1 MNVPMLDLKAQYVP
15 AMGRIKEALEGVFAE
30 HQYIMGPPVKEFE
43 NKMADYLGIKNA
55 IGCASGTD
63 ALVLAIKALEIGEGD
78 EIITTPFTFFATA
91 SSISRN
97 NATPVFVDIDPL
109 TFNLDPDK
117 IEAAITEKTK
127 AILPVHLFG
136 QCADMDSIMA
146 IAQKYNLKVIE
157 DNAQGIGCTWNGKM
171 SCAFGDIG
179 TLSFFPSKN
188 LGAMGD
194 AGMCMTNDDDLAF
207 KLRQLRVHGENPKY
221 YHKWI
226 GLNSR
231 LDTLQAAVLG
241 VKLDFLETWS
251 KGRRANADFYN
262 SHLKNIPGI
271 RIPHIDSRAVS
282 IYNQYTLVCEKR
294 DELMAYLKSK
304 GIGCAVYYP
313 LPLHLQECFSSL
325 GYKKGDM
332 PVAEELSLK
341 VLSIPI
347 YPELTDEQ
355 KQYVCETITNFY
367 FG

>member
-15 AMGRIKEALEGVFAE
+15 VMGRIKEALEGVFAE

-157 DNAQGIGCTWNGKM
+157 DNA
-171 SCAFGDIG
+171 
-179 TLSFFPSKN
+179 
-188 LGAMGD
+188 
-194 AGMCMTNDDDLAF
+194 
-207 KLRQLRVHGENPKY
+207 RV
-221 YHKWI
+221 
-226 GLNSR
+226 
-231 LDTLQAAVLG
+231 LDVLG
-241 VKLDFLETWS
+241 T
-251 KGRRANADFYN
+251 
-262 SHLKNIPGI
+262 
-271 RIPHIDSRAVS
+271 
-282 IYNQYTLVCEKR
+282 EK
-294 DELMAYLKSK
+294 
-304 GIGCAVYYP
+304 
-313 LPLHLQECFSSL
+313 
-325 GYKKGDM
+325 
-332 PVAEELSLK
+332 
-341 VLSIPI
+341 
-347 YPELTDEQ
+347 
-355 KQYVCETITNFY
+355 
-367 FG
+367 